1 MPHLSARGQVCIA
14 GKPTRRYYIIAVPA
28 CTLSLTGPPVAS
40 QAPPGTNCSLVESA
54 EHDTIRLM
62 KQGYLLKRIDER
74 RVWDSFLE
82 EHDGHLLQS
91 WGWGELKAEA
101 GWQPLRLAL
110 CERSTG
116 RIVAAAQVLCRGAP
130 QMPYWCGHLAYIPR
144 GPVLDWSHEESCS
157 AFWTALHRLLRRR
170 GALALRLEP
179 PLLAGTELGERVAH
193 RLLSSGFRPVRTIQP
208 LRTIIVDLD
217 ADEETLLARMKEK
230 WRYNLRL
237 AARRGVRVREAQTL
251 EDVRAWY
258 ELLKIT
264 AARDGFGIHHY
275 EYYEHAWL
283 ILAPR
288 NQLDL
293 LLAEYEGQLLAGIFV
308 GRMGRE
314 ALYLYGAS
322 SNELRQL
329 MPNYLLQWEAMRRA
343 RAAGAVRY
351 DLWGIPE
358 TEDEHEPLAGVYRF
372 KRGWGGEVVRFL
384 GGYEY
389 VYRPLSMNLTRRL
402 LGKRLAL

>member
-1 MPHLSARGQVCIA
+1 MR
-14 GKPTRRYYIIAVPA
+14 
-28 CTLSLTGPPVAS
+28 
-40 QAPPGTNCSLVESA
+40 
-54 EHDTIRLM
+54 
-62 KQGYLLKRIDER
+62 QGYVLRVISER
-74 RVWDSFLE
+74 RIWDDFLE
-82 EHDGHLLQS
+82 QHDGHLLQS

-101 GWQPLRLAL
+101 GWRPLRLAL
-110 CERSTG
+110 CECSSG
-116 RIVAAAQVLCRGAP
+116 RIVAAAQVLCRGAARLP
-130 QMPYWCGHLAYIPR
+130 HWCGHLAYIPR
-144 GPVLDWSHEESCS
+144 GPVLDWSHEECCK
-157 AFWTALHRLLRRR
+157 AFWMALHRWLRPR

-179 PLLAGTELGERVAH
+179 PLLADTAEGEAAARF
-193 RLLSSGFRPVRTIQP
+193 LLASGFRPVRTIQP
-208 LRTIIVDLD
+208 LRTIMVDLR
-217 ADEETLLARMKEK
+217 ADETTLLSRMKEK

-237 AARRGVRVREAQTL
+237 AARRGVKVREAQTL

-264 AARDGFGIHHY
+264 AARDGFGIHRY

-293 LLAEYEGQLLAGIFV
+293 LLAEYEGRLLAGIFV

-329 MPNYLLQWEAMRRA
+329 MPNYLLQWEAMCRA
-343 RAAGAVRY
+343 RAAGAIRY

-372 KRGWGGEVVRFL
+372 KRGWGGEVVRFI

-389 VYRPLSMNLTRRL
+389 IYRPLSMTLARRL
-402 LGKRLAL
+402 LSERLAL